1 MKIFPAIDI
10 INGEC
15 VRLTKGLAEN
25 KTIYDKSPVEM
36 AKIYQ
41 DKGFETIHV
50 VDLDAT
56 LGKGSNDKT
65 LELVGKNIDIKIE
78 VAGGIRDKAAIQTK
92 INQGFDIIVIG
103 TFAIKGIDEVS
114 KFENNIL
121 DKISVAID
129 LKDNK
134 IASHGWQQT
143 STDSLESIVNIYN
156 ALPIHSFFV
165 TDVANDGML
174 SGLNMSTF
182 ESIKKLTDK
191 KITIGGGVK
200 DLSDVQIGIKN
211 GFDHMDRRLLT
222 TMIEKFDGGPVG
234 IDSLAAAISEERDT
248 IEDVL
253 EPYLIQQGFI
263 QRTPRGRV
271 ITQFA
276 YRHFGLEP
284 SQNTKDLFQIDK
296 AN

>member
-65 LELVGKNIDIKIE
+65 LELVRKNIEIKIE

-211 GFDHMDRRLLT
+211 GFDHMV
-222 TMIEKFDGGPVG
+222 IGKAIYENKF
-234 IDSLAAAISEERDT
+234 SLDELVKLNA
-248 IEDVL
+248 
-253 EPYLIQQGFI
+253 
-263 QRTPRGRV
+263 
-271 ITQFA
+271 
-276 YRHFGLEP
+276 
-284 SQNTKDLFQIDK
+284 
-296 AN
+296 

>member
-15 VRLTKGLAEN
+15 VRLTKGLVEN

-65 LELVGKNIDIKIE
+65 LELIRKNIDIKIE
-78 VAGGIRDKAAIQTK
+78 VAGGIRDKAAIQNK

-121 DKISVAID
+121 DKISIAMDI
-129 LKDNK
+129 KDNK
-134 IASHGWQQT
+134 IASHGWQET

-156 ALPIHSFFV
+156 ELPIHSFFI

-174 SGLNMSTF
+174 SGLNFSTF
-182 ESIKKLTDK
+182 ESIQKLTDK

-200 DLSDVQIGIKN
+200 DLSDVQIGAKN
-211 GFDHMDRRLLT
+211 GFDHMVIGKAIYENR
-222 TMIEKFDGGPVG
+222 F
-234 IDSLAAAISEERDT
+234 SLEE
-248 IEDVL
+248 L
-253 EPYLIQQGFI
+253 AKLN
-263 QRTPRGRV
+263 
-271 ITQFA
+271 A
-276 YRHFGLEP
+276 
-284 SQNTKDLFQIDK
+284 
-296 AN
+296 

>member
-56 LGKGSNDKT
+56 LGKGNNDKT
-65 LELVGKNIDIKIE
+65 LELIRKNININIE
-78 VAGGIRDKAAIQTK
+78 VAGGIRDKTAIQNK
-92 INQGFDIIVIG
+92 LNQGFDIIVIG

-114 KFENNIL
+114 KFENDIL
-121 DKISVAID
+121 NKISVAID

-134 IASHGWQQT
+134 IASHGWQLT
-143 STDSLESIVNIYN
+143 STVSLESIVNIYN
-156 ALPIHSFFV
+156 QLPIHSFFV

-174 SGLNMSTF
+174 SGLNFSTF
-182 ESIKKLTDK
+182 ESIQKLTNK

-200 DLSDVQIGIKN
+200 DLSDVKNGMKN
-211 GFDHMDRRLLT
+211 GFDHMV
-222 TMIEKFDGGPVG
+222 IGKAIYENKF
-234 IDSLAAAISEERDT
+234 SLDELAKFNA
-248 IEDVL
+248 
-253 EPYLIQQGFI
+253 
-263 QRTPRGRV
+263 
-271 ITQFA
+271 
-276 YRHFGLEP
+276 
-284 SQNTKDLFQIDK
+284 
-296 AN
+296 

>member
-25 KTIYDKSPVEM
+25 KTIYEKSPVEM

-56 LGKGSNDKT
+56 LGKGNNDKT
-65 LELVGKNIDIKIE
+65 LELIRKNIDIKIE
-78 VAGGIRDKAAIQTK
+78 VAGGIRDKAAIQNK

-143 STDSLESIVNIYN
+143 STDSLESVLNIYN
-156 ALPIHSFFV
+156 ELPIHSFFV

-174 SGLNMSTF
+174 SGLNFSTF
-182 ESIKKLTDK
+182 ESIQKLTDK

-211 GFDHMDRRLLT
+211 SFDHMV
-222 TMIEKFDGGPVG
+222 IGKAIYENKF
-234 IDSLAAAISEERDT
+234 SLDELVKLNA
-248 IEDVL
+248 
-253 EPYLIQQGFI
+253 
-263 QRTPRGRV
+263 
-271 ITQFA
+271 
-276 YRHFGLEP
+276 
-284 SQNTKDLFQIDK
+284 
-296 AN
+296 

>member
-65 LELVGKNIDIKIE
+65 LELIRKKIDIKIE
-78 VAGGIRDKAAIQTK
+78 VAGGIRDKAAIQNK

-103 TFAIKGIDEVS
+103 TFAIKGIGEVS

-121 DKISVAID
+121 HKISVAID
-129 LKDNK
+129 LKDKK

-143 STDSLESIVNIYN
+143 STDSLEGIVNIYN
-156 ALPIHSFFV
+156 ALPIHSFFI
-165 TDVANDGML
+165 TDIVNDGML
-174 SGLNMSTF
+174 SGLNFHTF
-182 ESIKKLTDK
+182 ESIQKLTEK

-200 DLSDVQIGIKN
+200 DLSDVQNGIKN
-211 GFDHMDRRLLT
+211 GFDHMVIGKAIYENR
-222 TMIEKFDGGPVG
+222 F
-234 IDSLAAAISEERDT
+234 SLEE
-248 IEDVL
+248 L
-253 EPYLIQQGFI
+253 AKLN
-263 QRTPRGRV
+263 
-271 ITQFA
+271 A
-276 YRHFGLEP
+276 
-284 SQNTKDLFQIDK
+284 
-296 AN
+296 

>member
-1 MKIFPAIDI
+1 MKWQRFI
-10 INGEC
+10 
-15 VRLTKGLAEN
+15 
-25 KTIYDKSPVEM
+25 
-36 AKIYQ
+36 Q
-41 DKGFETIHV
+41 DKGFQTIHV

-65 LELVGKNIDIKIE
+65 LELIRKNIDIEIE
-78 VAGGIRDKAAIQTK
+78 VAGGIRDKAAIQNK

-103 TFAIKGIDEVS
+103 TFAIKGINEVS
-114 KFENNIL
+114 KFENDIL

-156 ALPIHSFFV
+156 ELPIHSFFV

-174 SGLNMSTF
+174 SGLNFSTF
-182 ESIKKLTDK
+182 ESIQKLTEK

-211 GFDHMDRRLLT
+211 GFDHMVIGKAIYENKFSLDELVRLN
-222 TMIEKFDGGPVG
+222 
-234 IDSLAAAISEERDT
+234 A
-248 IEDVL
+248 
-253 EPYLIQQGFI
+253 
-263 QRTPRGRV
+263 
-271 ITQFA
+271 
-276 YRHFGLEP
+276 
-284 SQNTKDLFQIDK
+284 
-296 AN
+296 

>member
-15 VRLTKGLAEN
+15 VRLTKGLVEN

-36 AKIYQ
+36 ARIYQ

-50 VDLDAT
+50 VDLDAA
-56 LGKGSNDKT
+56 LGKGTNDKT
-65 LELVGKNIDIKIE
+65 LELIRKNIDIKIE
-78 VAGGIRDKAAIQTK
+78 VAGGIRDKTAIHNK

-121 DKISVAID
+121 DKISIAID
-129 LKDNK
+129 IKDNK

-143 STDSLESIVNIYN
+143 SIDSLENIVNIYN
-156 ALPIHSFFV
+156 ELPIHSFFI

-174 SGLNMSTF
+174 SGLNFSTF
-182 ESIKKLTDK
+182 ESIQKLTDK

-200 DLSDVQIGIKN
+200 DLSDVQIGAKN
-211 GFDHMDRRLLT
+211 GFDHMV
-222 TMIEKFDGGPVG
+222 IGKAIYENKF
-234 IDSLAAAISEERDT
+234 SLEE
-248 IEDVL
+248 L
-253 EPYLIQQGFI
+253 AKLN
-263 QRTPRGRV
+263 
-271 ITQFA
+271 A
-276 YRHFGLEP
+276 
-284 SQNTKDLFQIDK
+284 
-296 AN
+296 

>member
-65 LELVGKNIDIKIE
+65 LELIRKNIDIKIE
-78 VAGGIRDKAAIQTK
+78 VAGGIRDKATIQNK

-114 KFENNIL
+114 KFENSIL

-182 ESIKKLTDK
+182 EGIKKLTDK

-211 GFDHMDRRLLT
+211 GFDHMV
-222 TMIEKFDGGPVG
+222 IGKAIYENKF
-234 IDSLAAAISEERDT
+234 SLDELVKLNA
-248 IEDVL
+248 
-253 EPYLIQQGFI
+253 
-263 QRTPRGRV
+263 
-271 ITQFA
+271 
-276 YRHFGLEP
+276 
-284 SQNTKDLFQIDK
+284 
-296 AN
+296 